1 MRQAYDYWQDQPGSR
16 LSAGRAP
23 AAAVKLLEE
32 TGQPPECPETPEG
45 LSEQFVGA
53 HLCRI
58 SAIRHWGQQQSAV
71 RTLLSCPCR
80 TVPCHNGSCRSTGCD
95 AAHPASKPCGT
106 TPVQHLGM
114 RACCVSSR
122 PQLHRPRAWQGN
134 LPSQLLIEKEYKFLN
149 CAPRWAGVSRLKGG
163 NHALMQAAVENL
175 PDVPASFDERGMMSW
190 LQTRKRPECLKYSRP
205 TIPRQPLLHPISTRW
220 WIPDSLN
227 HNAFKENHLGYT
239 GKELGVG
246 QAGRALGAR
255 LKRPETA
262 RTDPTWRVWGGGVG
276 PSPQ

>member
-1 MRQAYDYWQDQPGSR
+1 
-16 LSAGRAP
+16 
-23 AAAVKLLEE
+23 
-32 TGQPPECPETPEG
+32 
-45 LSEQFVGA
+45 
-53 HLCRI
+53 
-58 SAIRHWGQQQSAV
+58 
-71 RTLLSCPCR
+71 
-80 TVPCHNGSCRSTGCD
+80 
-95 AAHPASKPCGT
+95 
-106 TPVQHLGM
+106 
-114 RACCVSSR
+114 
-122 PQLHRPRAWQGN
+122 
-134 LPSQLLIEKEYKFLN
+134 
-149 CAPRWAGVSRLKGG
+149 
-163 NHALMQAAVENL
+163 MQAAVENL